1 MLAHM
6 TPRARLVLLA
16 VAALVMVPSLLV
28 VDGILSHGTPSASS
42 LPVEVTD
49 GPDAVIARPARPHPV
64 PAAVR
69 GLPLAVAIVL
79 GGASV
84 IRCGR
89 RRPVRGLRFRLDDVG
104 DGWRALLLGAPPT
117 LL

>member
-1 MLAHM
+1 MVAHM

-16 VAALVMVPSLLV
+16 VAALVTVPSLLV
-28 VDGILSHGTPSASS
+28 IDGILSHGTPSASVS
-42 LPVEVTD
+42 VEVTD
-49 GPDAVIARPARPHPV
+49 GPDAVIVRPARPHPV
-64 PAAVR
+64 PAVAR
-69 GLPLAVAIVL
+69 GLPLAAAIVL